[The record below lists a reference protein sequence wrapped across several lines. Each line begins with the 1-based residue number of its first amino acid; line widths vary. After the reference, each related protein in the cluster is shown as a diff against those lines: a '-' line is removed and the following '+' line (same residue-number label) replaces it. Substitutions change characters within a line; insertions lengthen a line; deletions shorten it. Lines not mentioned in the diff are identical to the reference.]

1 MEFGSSSSLLRGEG
15 SFAWSWK
22 LKIKIKTIDLR
33 KPIVKK
39 KLQTLKRLT
48 HLNRALTG
56 PEWLTQISDSCV
68 AIRIIFLLSRRSD
81 WDDISV
87 KHVWCFKSS
96 FPTFSSN
103 KYLQPC
109 YSLFFFFLRKKPANF
124 IASGRCRCYAK
135 KVRYKFYWIKSVIFS
150 FFFVLFCNCV
160 VVRHFL

>member
-96 FPTFSSN
+96 FPTFQSN

-109 YSLFFFFLRKKPANF
+109 YSLFFSFKKKACKFYSLGEVPLL
-124 IASGRCRCYAK
+124 CK